1 MQQAWGRDCEQGLRV
16 KIGERMGM
24 HMAKRMRERMLEK
37 LEEAMVPLRVVR
49 KLACVE
55 GGWLWAVRLA
65 VGTPV
70 EELARRQDVCA
81 REIFRLERAE
91 RQSRITLWALKRAA
105 EAMDCELTYFLTPKR
120 GTLGAMA
127 AARSAAWEKVLRN
140 RRLEADE
147 RRVAEGKPRRLR
159 DPQLAAIKEL
169 LRVAGVGPAPRDDD
183 EWLGKLADEELG
195 RKSKKIAKVMTTKAI
210 KGDMAYAKMLVGLV
224 GLKGR

>member
-1 MQQAWGRDCEQGLRV
+1 
-16 KIGERMGM
+16 
-24 HMAKRMRERMLEK
+24 MAKHMRERMLEK
-37 LEEAMVPLRVVR
+37 LEEAMVPLRAVR
-49 KLACVE
+49 KSACVD

-70 EELARRQDVCA
+70 EELARRQDVCK

-91 RQSRITLWALKRAA
+91 RESRITLGALKRAA

-120 GTLGAMA
+120 GTLSAMA
-127 AARSAAWEKVLRN
+127 AARQAAWERALRK

-169 LRVAGVGPAPRDDD
+169 LRVAGVGAAPREDD
-183 EWLGKLADEELG
+183 ERLRELADEELG
-195 RKSKKIAKVMTTKAI
+195 RNATKIARIMTTKAI
-210 KGDMAYAKMLVGLV
+210 KGDMAYAEELVRVACL
-224 GLKGR
+224 RADD

>member
-1 MQQAWGRDCEQGLRV
+1 
-16 KIGERMGM
+16 M

-49 KLACVE
+49 KSASVD

-70 EELARRQDVCA
+70 EELARRQDVCKG
-81 REIFRLERAE
+81 EIFRLERAE
-91 RQSRITLWALKRAA
+91 RESRITLGALKRAA

-127 AARSAAWEKVLRN
+127 AARQAAWERALRK

-147 RRVAEGKPRRLR
+147 RRAAEGKPRRLR

-169 LRVAGVGPAPRDDD
+169 LRVAGVGATPRDDD
-183 EWLGKLADEELG
+183 ERLGQSADERLG
-195 RKSKKIAKVMTTKAI
+195 RNSGKIARIMTKKAI
-210 KGDMAYAKMLVGLV
+210 KGDLAYTKELLRLT
-224 GLKGR
+224 GLKA

>member
-1 MQQAWGRDCEQGLRV
+1 
-16 KIGERMGM
+16 
-24 HMAKRMRERMLEK
+24 MAKHIRERMLEK
-37 LEEAMVPLRVVR
+37 LEEAMVPLRAVR
-49 KLACVE
+49 KSASVD

-70 EELARRQDVCA
+70 KELARRQDVCA

-91 RQSRITLWALKRAA
+91 RQSRITLGALKRAA

-127 AARSAAWEKVLRN
+127 AARQAAWERALRK

-147 RRVAEGKPRRLR
+147 RRAAEGKPRRLR

-169 LRVAGVGPAPRDDD
+169 LRVAGVGATPRHD
-183 EWLGKLADEELG
+183 ERLGQSADERLG
-195 RKSKKIAKVMTTKAI
+195 RNSGKIARIMTKKAI
-210 KGDMAYAKMLVGLV
+210 KGDLAYTKELLRLT
-224 GLKGR
+224 GLKSR